1 METTTTCPGC
11 GSEDVLPIVYG
22 MPGPSLTE
30 ESLAGRVA
38 LGGCVLFPDAPDR
51 LIRSNSPGPH
61 QHAQPRQNTIPRDM
75 SILTSG
81 VPGPIGPARCGYSR
95 TSWKSNSAEVRM
107 QHPG

>member
-51 LIRSNSPGPH
+51 LCRDCHH
-61 QHAQPRQNTIPRDM
+61 QWRVDEER
-75 SILTSG
+75 
-81 VPGPIGPARCGYSR
+81 PA
-95 TSWKSNSAEVRM
+95 
-107 QHPG
+107 